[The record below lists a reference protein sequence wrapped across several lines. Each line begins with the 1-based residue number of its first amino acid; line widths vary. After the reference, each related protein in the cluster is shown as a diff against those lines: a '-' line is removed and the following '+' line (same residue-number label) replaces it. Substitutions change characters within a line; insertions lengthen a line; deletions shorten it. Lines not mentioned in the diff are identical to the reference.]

1 MYVRCAYLVGD
12 VENGKEAEFD
22 AWIDREVGPAI
33 AALPKVR
40 EVRILKARERDD
52 NAPGVYMTLEHLYDS
67 AEDLKTALATPARD
81 VVLEKLKAILPLFD
95 GELLHVNYD
104 VDRRPVAN

>member
-1 MYVRCAYLVGD
+1 MYVRCAYLVGE
-12 VENGKEAEFD
+12 VAEANQAEFD

-33 AALPKVR
+33 AALPQVR

-52 NAPGVYMTLEHLYDS
+52 DAPGIYMTLEHLYDS
-67 AEDLKTALATPARD
+67 AEDLKAALAAPARD
-81 VVLEKLKAILPLFD
+81 LVIEKLKAILPLFD

-104 VDRRPVAN
+104 VDRQAI